1 MKKTTITPN
10 ANGTYTAYEEDV
22 VASGAGFGISE
33 AISDGITFATVIII
47 LAVLLLPLS
56 PIWFFMTRAKIKS
69 IKREGKSP
77 HRLLEIANII
87 TKITFILQIVSFVVF
102 AILFICSIIF
112 RPQIISFLEQY
123 K

>member
-22 VASGAGFGISE
+22 GESGLGISA

-69 IKREGKSP
+69 LKSESKNP
-77 HRLLEIANII
+77 HRLLEIANIV
-87 TKITFILQIVSFVVF
+87 TKITFILQIISFVIF

-112 RPQIISFLEQY
+112 MPQIISLLEQY